1 MTCHPKYWIHPRCLR
16 FSATV
21 PDTTATTDAAN
32 ASAIA
37 PDANFLPS
45 GLKLYNELFKTGNI
59 KNMDDK
65 YKTDTTPAPDASND
79 AYIDTPQRWRPR
91 LLIHWLQLPIRI
103 EKIQTR
109 PLLHQQN
116 EK

>member
-1 MTCHPKYWIHPRCLR
+1 MTCHRQKWIQPICRR

-21 PDTTATTDAAN
+21 PATTAATNVTD

-91 LLIHWLQLPIRI
+91 LLIHWLQLPIII
-103 EKIQTR
+103 EKFQTR